1 MKHRKTLIAAAV
13 ASLVALGGS
22 ALAND
27 KSHSSGTAFN
37 SLDTN
42 GDGRISKAEAAA
54 DSTIMFS
61 SADANGAGYLDKSE
75 YKKAMKSSSK
85 DDGSM
90 SPQPQSQPQST
101 TPSTEPGQTDTAPP
115 QDQSAP

>member
-61 SADANGAGYLDKSE
+61 SPDANGDGYLDKSE

-90 SPQPQSQPQST
+90 SQPQPQSQPQST
-101 TPSTEPGQTDTAPP
+101 SP
-115 QDQSAP
+115 